1 MAVKGKDVLI
11 YEGPIGTM
19 PIIAGAKSCTVSTSC
34 DLIEK
39 ASLCWHEETPIPF
52 ASSSAMPH

>member
-34 DLIEK
+34 DL
-39 ASLCWHEETPIPF
+39 
-52 ASSSAMPH
+52 MPSNPLTSGTLRL